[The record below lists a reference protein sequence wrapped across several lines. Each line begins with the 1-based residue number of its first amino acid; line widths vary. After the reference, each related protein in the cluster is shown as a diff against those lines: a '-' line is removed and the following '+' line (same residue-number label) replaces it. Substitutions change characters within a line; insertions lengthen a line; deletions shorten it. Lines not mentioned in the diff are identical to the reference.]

1 MNKNVLPVLAKSVL
15 ALLVAVGTATSFA
28 QAKKEVT
35 FAHQDMQL
43 PYRIL
48 MDAELEKATGY
59 KINWRMFGGGGE
71 VIKAM
76 SSGDVQIG
84 EVGSSPLATATSQGQ
99 DLRLVYILDDIAA
112 SDQLISRNGS
122 GINGW
127 KDLVGKKSGHAIRV
141 HSPLLLDGGHAPGRC
156 RCQERQRDEPASARH
171 RCGLGAW

>member
-84 EVGSSPLATATSQGQ
+84 EVGSSPWPPPPAKAKICAWCTSWTILPHRTNWSRVMVRASTAGKTWLAKKWV
-99 DLRLVYILDDIAA
+99 RR
-112 SDQLISRNGS
+112 SR
-122 GINGW
+122 
-127 KDLVGKKSGHAIRV
+127 
-141 HSPLLLDGGHAPGRC
+141 PQPTT
-156 RCQERQRDEPASARH
+156 P
-171 RCGLGAW
+171 